1 MPNLPLFAQPTMHR
15 WGAWSAALALALC
28 AQTAALG
35 SSLTFSLNN
44 WQLVCDNTRTCRAAG
59 FSVDGAA
66 NPVSVLLTRKAGPR
80 EAVHAQVMIGNY
92 GPDGA
97 AVPLPSILKLSM
109 RVNGRAAGQT
119 IIHTNRT
126 MTADLSAAQVNTLLA
141 ALPRPSTIEWRAGAE
156 RWALSDKGSTAVLLK
171 MDAFQGRI
179 GTIGALIKK
188 GPGSD
193 DRVLPPLTVPEVMTS
208 APAKPQPGDAHLVER
223 FGGTLRN
230 ALVASVKKS
239 NYCPM
244 LTEPEEDAVVEL
256 ALNRLSDEKFLISVP
271 CWSGAYNF
279 GTGYW
284 VVNERPPFNPVL
296 VTDSGSGYRDGSIFA
311 SQKGRG
317 LGDCWS
323 TDSWE
328 WNGKQFIHTESS
340 STGLCR
346 LIAAGGSWDLP
357 TIVTQAYRRSTS
369 KRAEHRYRK

>member
-1 MPNLPLFAQPTMHR
+1 
-15 WGAWSAALALALC
+15 
-28 AQTAALG
+28 
-35 SSLTFSLNN
+35 
-44 WQLVCDNTRTCRAAG
+44 
-59 FSVDGAA
+59 
-66 NPVSVLLTRKAGPR
+66 
-80 EAVHAQVMIGNY
+80 
-92 GPDGA
+92 
-97 AVPLPSILKLSM
+97 
-109 RVNGRAAGQT
+109 
-119 IIHTNRT
+119 
-126 MTADLSAAQVNTLLA
+126 
-141 ALPRPSTIEWRAGAE
+141 
-156 RWALSDKGSTAVLLK
+156 
-171 MDAFQGRI
+171 
-179 GTIGALIKK
+179 
-188 GPGSD
+188 
-193 DRVLPPLTVPEVMTS
+193 
-208 APAKPQPGDAHLVER
+208 
-223 FGGTLRN
+223 
-230 ALVASVKKS
+230 
-239 NYCPM
+239 M